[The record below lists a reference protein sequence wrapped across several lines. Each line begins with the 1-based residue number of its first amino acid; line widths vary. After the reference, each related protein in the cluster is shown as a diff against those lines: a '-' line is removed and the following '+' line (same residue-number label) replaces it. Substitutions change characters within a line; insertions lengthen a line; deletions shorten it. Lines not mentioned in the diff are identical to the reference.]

1 MVEGRPLRDLP
12 ISNRRDKMAST
23 SRRGRKRILN
33 CLISSVVLL
42 SGLLNPLREDL
53 PSSSRGWVGDVE
65 GNRSSMKF
73 TMHTRLR

>member
-1 MVEGRPLRDLP
+1 MAEGRLLRDLP

-23 SRRGRKRILN
+23 SRKGRKRILN
-33 CLISSVVLL
+33 CLISSVVPL

-53 PSSSRGWVGDVE
+53 PSSSRGCVGDVV
-65 GNRSSMKF
+65 GKRSSMKF